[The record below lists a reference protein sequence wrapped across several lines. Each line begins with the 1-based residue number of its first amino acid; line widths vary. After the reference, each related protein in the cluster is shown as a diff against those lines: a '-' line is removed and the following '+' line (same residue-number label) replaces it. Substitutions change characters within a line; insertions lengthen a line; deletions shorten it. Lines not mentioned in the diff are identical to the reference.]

1 MRVYAGVF
9 GMILAD
15 FYVSSRSSWH
25 AQVSHDEGR
34 LAWCEVLGPMVV
46 SCPLQTLHE
55 VIAAL
60 YPSHQMLYRRLG
72 RALGEVHQRQFLLC
86 TRARVIFF

>member
-1 MRVYAGVF
+1 
-9 GMILAD
+9 MILAD